1 MCATFG
7 DSTDAQ
13 WVLEH
18 GLPTRGVLQKDGR
31 MGEDVPYLSGLRVK
45 QARKEIIRLLE
56 EAGLLL
62 SAEPVIHTVAVHERC
77 GTEVEILPS
86 RQWYIDVLSQ
96 KERYRQAADEIVW
109 HPAQMKD
116 RYLSWVENLK
126 WDWCISRQ
134 RYYGVPF
141 PVWYC
146 RNCGRPVFASQDS
159 LPVNPVE
166 QPYEGTCACGCT
178 EFLPESAV
186 LDTWATSSVT
196 PLLHKSRGLPEY
208 PLSMRTH
215 AHEIIRTWTFYSIV
229 RSLYHTGKLPW
240 KHLMISGFVLAK
252 RGEKISKSKGNGLE
266 PTSLIREHSADALRL
281 WAANARLGTDTFFS
295 PADLQPEKRFLTK
308 LWNAARFA
316 LPLLEDFSPLP
327 ASPPL
332 LSADRWILARADEAL
347 RSAAFQLSN
356 YEAGQARHE
365 IDRFFW
371 NDFCDTYIE
380 LAKERLYSAERQG
393 TDARRA
399 AQYALY
405 HAFFTVLKLYA
416 PFAPHITETIYLE
429 FFRKFE
435 PEPSL
440 HLTRW
445 PQTGEP
451 EEQLLL
457 FGERLKEN
465 LSTMR
470 REKTEKGVSL
480 RAEMGCFPI
489 HAEEK
494 LHPLFKEAESDLL
507 SCSHA
512 ESLKL
517 LPL

>member
-1 MCATFG
+1 MGLVYLPSA
-7 DSTDAQ
+7 
-13 WVLEH
+13 VLRRPLP
-18 GLPTRGVLQKDGR
+18 GLVLQ
-31 MGEDVPYLSGLRVK
+31 ELW
-45 QARKEIIRLLE
+45 QARVRL
-56 EAGLLL
+56 AGFPARQ
-62 SAEPVIHTVAVHERC
+62 SC
-77 GTEVEILPS
+77 GTAVRGGP
-86 RQWYIDVLSQ
+86 
-96 KERYRQAADEIVW
+96 
-109 HPAQMKD
+109 
-116 RYLSWVENLK
+116 
-126 WDWCISRQ
+126 
-134 RYYGVPF
+134 
-141 PVWYC
+141 
-146 RNCGRPVFASQDS
+146 
-159 LPVNPVE
+159 
-166 QPYEGTCACGCT
+166 ACGCT

-252 RGEKISKSKGNGLE
+252 RGEKISKSKGNGFGTHLPDPGAFGGRPAAVGSQCPSGYGHSFFLPRTFSPKSVFSPSFGTRPGLPFPYWKTFPLFRRALLCFPLTGGFLPE
-266 PTSLIREHSADALRL
+266 PT
-281 WAANARLGTDTFFS
+281 
-295 PADLQPEKRFLTK
+295 K
-308 LWNAARFA
+308 LCA
-316 LPLLEDFSPLP
+316 PLP
-327 ASPPL
+327 S
-332 LSADRWILARADEAL
+332 
-347 RSAAFQLSN
+347 QLSN

-393 TDARRA
+393 TDAGGRPSTPCTTP
-399 AQYALY
+399 
-405 HAFFTVLKLYA
+405 FFTVLKLYA

-470 REKTEKGVSL
+470 REKTEKG
-480 RAEMGCFPI
+480 FP
-489 HAEEK
+489 
-494 LHPLFKEAESDLL
+494 SVRRDG
-507 SCSHA
+507 
-512 ESLKL
+512 L
-517 LPL
+517 LP